1 MVLLPAARRRRATAV
16 ALVALV
22 LALGSAW
29 GSDDDFPVGPFHMF
43 ATSGRATGAVRVAT
57 LIAVGD
63 DGVERP
69 LDPADVGLR
78 RAELEGHYRLFR
90 QRPALL
96 ATLADAYQ
104 RRHHEPLRALRLEQ
118 TIRPV
123 VDRRV
128 QSRVEHRVVASW
140 SR

>member
-1 MVLLPAARRRRATAV
+1 MPPAARRRRVTAV
-16 ALVALV
+16 ALVAVL
-22 LALGSAW
+22 LALGSVW
-29 GSDDDFPVGPFHMF
+29 GSDDAFPLGPFHMF

-90 QRPALL
+90 TRPALL
-96 ATLADAYQ
+96 GALAEAYQ
-104 RRHHEPLRALRLEQ
+104 RRHGEPLRALRLE
-118 TIRPV
+118 
-123 VDRRV
+123 
-128 QSRVEHRVVASW
+128 
-140 SR
+140 